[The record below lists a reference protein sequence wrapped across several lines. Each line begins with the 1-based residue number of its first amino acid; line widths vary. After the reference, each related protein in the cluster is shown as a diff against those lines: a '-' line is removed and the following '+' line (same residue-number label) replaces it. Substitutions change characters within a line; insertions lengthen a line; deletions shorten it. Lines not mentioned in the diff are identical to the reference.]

1 MAAECRLVLISLVG
15 ERSQKSADRLA
26 KRTAQYLEALSLFAT
41 DGLKFLAEEAFQC
54 FGKRSQ
60 EYRHTFALWKLRKYG
75 EISMNLGT
83 ILQKVDSLRMLKE
96 TAWPA

>member
-1 MAAECRLVLISLVG
+1 VQRDFKTDFLLAFYQEASAIDAKEAFSWIAE
-15 ERSQKSADRLA
+15 A
-26 KRTAQYLEALSLFAT
+26 KGPWDST